1 MVADCQISLLPC
13 SVFNITLMVWVSHT
27 LYALFTLMDTNTRME
42 TLKEVMNLQHF
53 TPSSEALFS
62 FEYTNTKQMVQV
74 LEPALATLLNHPY
87 SLPHDY

>member
-27 LYALFTLMDTNTRME
+27 LYALFTLMDTNT
-42 TLKEVMNLQHF
+42 
-53 TPSSEALFS
+53 
-62 FEYTNTKQMVQV
+62 KQMVQV

-87 SLPHDY
+87 NLPHDY